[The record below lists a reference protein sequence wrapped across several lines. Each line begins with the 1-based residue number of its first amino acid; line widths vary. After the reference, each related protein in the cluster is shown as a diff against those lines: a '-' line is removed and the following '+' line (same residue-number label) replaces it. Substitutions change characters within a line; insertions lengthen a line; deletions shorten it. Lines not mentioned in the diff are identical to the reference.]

1 MESKIVLTKES
12 GMEEVKRYFTAVLDL
27 AKTSEEFPVNLDEV
41 WMLVYGKKSD
51 AVVALRRDFLQ
62 DVDYQVLRNNP
73 QNLQGGRPTEDY
85 YLTVSCLEFFIAR
98 KVRAVFEV
106 YRQVFHHVSQG
117 VTSQSSLLED
127 KLKVIEFSAKFLN
140 LNEASKLMM
149 LKAVADPLGLPTPD
163 YVDDKGTFHS
173 ASELLKEHGVEIS
186 AQAFNKLLEKEG
198 LLQTLYRNS
207 SKGKKKPYKN
217 ITKKGMA
224 YGENKR
230 NPNNQSETQPVWYD
244 DRFGEVLEIVGLV

>member
-27 AKTSEEFPVNLDEV
+27 AKISEEFPVNLDEV
-41 WMLVYGKKSD
+41 WMLVYGRKQE
-51 AVVALRRDFLQ
+51 AVRALTTSEQFIEGI
-62 DVDYQVLRNNP
+62 DYQVMRNNA

-106 YRQVFHHVSQG
+106 YRQVFHHVVQE
-117 VTSQSSLLED
+117 TPQSSLLED

-230 NPNNQSETQPVWYD
+230 NPNNQSET
-244 DRFGEVLEIVGLV
+244 